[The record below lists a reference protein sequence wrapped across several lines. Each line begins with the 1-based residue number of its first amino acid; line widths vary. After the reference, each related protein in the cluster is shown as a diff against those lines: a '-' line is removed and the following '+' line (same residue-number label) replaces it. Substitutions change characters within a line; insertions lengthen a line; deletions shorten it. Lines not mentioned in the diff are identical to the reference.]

1 MLIACQHWVQKPIKF
16 LPAPTF
22 PSTKLSKYGPKVNI
36 SALTRSKIKK
46 QIWILWVLI
55 AVCSRVTTYIL
66 GILRM

>member
-36 SALTRSKIKK
+36 SALKTKENKETNMDVVGIN
-46 QIWILWVLI
+46 
-55 AVCSRVTTYIL
+55 CRV
-66 GILRM
+66 